1 MSESVLAALSSSE
14 ADSGSSASDAGGGN
28 NGSAPEGGAASATDA
43 GTGVTG
49 QRSAD
54 ASASGEQPRGDI
66 QSQAGSADAGKDKLV
81 PLAALH
87 ESREKIRALTSQIEE
102 LKKQPQLSDE
112 DRETLKELKAQRAAA
127 KEPKPPDFLEDPK
140 GYIDA
145 QAKQTQ
151 DALKQ
156 LKEGEAKRTEAEQ
169 QQQQVQQIVTTTLA
183 KESEF
188 VKTTPDYG
196 DALNH
201 LRNVRGQQLKMLY
214 PQATDQQIQQ
224 QIGRE
229 ELTAAAQILQV
240 GGNPAEF
247 AYNYAKTM
255 GYAPKAQPAT
265 NGIAAAA
272 AAATDQKPDKDAVR
286 TLGGGGGADKEP
298 ENADP
303 MPEFTAALRERFTRR
318 RK

>member
-1 MSESVLAALSSSE
+1 MSESVFATLSSE
-14 ADSGSSASDAGGGN
+14 ADSGQADPTPPSEGAVPEAPRASDEGQRAEAHAAAGKEPGTD
-28 NGSAPEGGAASATDA
+28 AQHPTPGAAD
-43 GTGVTG
+43 G
-49 QRSAD
+49 
-54 ASASGEQPRGDI
+54 
-66 QSQAGSADAGKDKLV
+66 KLV

-87 ESREKIRALTSQIEE
+87 ESREKIRALTAQIEE
-102 LKKQPQLSDE
+102 LKKQPQLSE
-112 DRETLKELKAQRAAA
+112 EERELLKDLKAQKKAAS
-127 KEPKPPDFLEDPK
+127 EPKPPDFLEDPK

-145 QAKQTQ
+145 GRKETQ
-151 DALKQ
+151 DALKELRDADKQ
-156 LKEGEAKRTEAEQ
+156 RKEAEQ
-169 QQQQVQQIVTTTLA
+169 QQQQVQQIVTATLA

-188 VKTTPDYG
+188 VKTTADYP

-201 LRNVRGQQLKMLY
+201 LRNVRGQQLKMLF

-229 ELTAAAQILQV
+229 ELTAAAQILQA

-255 GYAPKAQPAT
+255 GYVKKAAPAAQA

-272 AAATDQKPDKDAVR
+272 AAVTETKPDKDAVR
-286 TLGGGGGADKEP
+286 TLGGGGGAEA
-298 ENADP
+298 EAESADP
-303 MPEFTAALRERFTRR
+303 MPELTAAMRERFTRR